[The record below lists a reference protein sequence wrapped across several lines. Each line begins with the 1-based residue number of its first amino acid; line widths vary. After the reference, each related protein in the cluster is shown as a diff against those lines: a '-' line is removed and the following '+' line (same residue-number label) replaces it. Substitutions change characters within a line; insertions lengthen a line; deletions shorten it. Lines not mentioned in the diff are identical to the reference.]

1 MDKRFPIIGIVGA
14 HNSGKT
20 TFIEKV
26 IKILKNKGYK
36 VIAVKHDPKGK
47 AKTDTEGKDSYRFQ
61 QAGVDEVILVSPN
74 KITTFTKADK
84 EMHPLQ
90 IVKMF
95 SHLSPDIVILEG
107 FKWYKGFDKFE
118 VIRKEEN
125 RDLLLKDN
133 PELKGVITDY
143 YPFSLSFDINNPEEF
158 VEFIIEKYI
167 STSPQE

>member
-26 IKILKNKGYK
+26 IKILKKRGYK

-47 AKTDTEGKDSYRFQ
+47 AKIDTEGKDSYRFQ
-61 QAGVDEVILVSPN
+61 QAGADEVILVSPK
-74 KITTFTKADK
+74 KITTFTKTDE
-84 EMHPLQ
+84 EMSPLE
-90 IVKMF
+90 IVKKF

-125 RDLLLKDN
+125 RYLLLKDN

-143 YPFSLSFDINNPEEF
+143 YPYSPSFDINNPKEF
-158 VEFIIEKYI
+158 VEFLIKRYT